1 MRFQYLVYII
11 FLLSFSV
18 LAQSEPCPCCTEN
31 HRAFDFWV
39 GEWEVFKPD
48 GTLAGTNSIIKEQ
61 DDCILRENWISSNN
75 PFTGSSV
82 NFYNNQTARW
92 EQLWID
98 NAGSHL
104 YLYGNRKGNQMVLVS
119 EEIPRE
125 NKPSY
130 VNRIIYTLNEDGTV
144 RQLWEI
150 LINGEVAN
158 VAFDGLYRKR
168 N

>member
-1 MRFQYLVYII
+1 MRIHKLIYGI

-18 LAQSEPCPCCTEN
+18 LAQTDPCPCCTEN

-48 GTLAGTNSIIKEQ
+48 GTLAGTNSIKKDQ
-61 DDCILRENWISSNN
+61 DNCILRENWISSNN
-75 PFTGSSV
+75 LFTGSSV
-82 NFYNNQTARW
+82 NFYNSQTTQW

-104 YLYGNRKGNQMVLVS
+104 YLYGKRIGNQMVLVS
-119 EEIPRE
+119 DEIPRE
-125 NKPSY
+125 KKSAY
-130 VNRIIYTLNEDGTV
+130 VNRITYTLNEDGTV

-150 LINGEVAN
+150 LIKGEVTN
-158 VAFDGLYRKR
+158 VAFDGLYKKKE
-168 N
+168 